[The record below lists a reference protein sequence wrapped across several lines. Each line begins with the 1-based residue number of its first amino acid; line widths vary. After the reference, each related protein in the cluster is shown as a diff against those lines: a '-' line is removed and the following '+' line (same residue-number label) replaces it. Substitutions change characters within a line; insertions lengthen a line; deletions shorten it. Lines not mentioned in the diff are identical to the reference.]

1 MVAYCRAQCGSH
13 RKRRSGH
20 CHDQQHERAGGRG
33 LASRDGRGR
42 HCLGYRLAVPRNAF
56 TAPIV
61 TSAVSMFFDT
71 LTALT
76 AALMLGLLV
85 LGRVTCDVD
94 QLAAVTKDIS
104 ADGLLSVMP
113 VTSLAET
120 GVLSQAFGEMV
131 ARLTQLLE
139 TIRTQNDQ
147 LALLNV
153 TLEERVER
161 RTTQLGA
168 QNLTLTEEIA
178 TRSA

>member
-1 MVAYCRAQCGSH
+1 M
-13 RKRRSGH
+13 
-20 CHDQQHERAGGRG
+20 
-33 LASRDGRGR
+33 
-42 HCLGYRLAVPRNAF
+42 
-56 TAPIV
+56 
-61 TSAVSMFFDT
+61 
-71 LTALT
+71 
-76 AALMLGLLV
+76 
-85 LGRVTCDVD
+85 TCDVD

-120 GVLSQAFGEMV
+120 GVLSKAFGEMV
-131 ARLTQLLE
+131 ARLTQSLE

>member
-1 MVAYCRAQCGSH
+1 M
-13 RKRRSGH
+13 
-20 CHDQQHERAGGRG
+20 
-33 LASRDGRGR
+33 
-42 HCLGYRLAVPRNAF
+42 PRNAF

-61 TSAVSMFFDT
+61 TSAVSMFFVT

-85 LGRVTCDVD
+85 LGRVTRDSD
-94 QLAAVTKDIS
+94 QLVAVTKDIS
-104 ADGLLSVMP
+104 ADGLLSVIP
-113 VTSLAET
+113 VTSLPET
-120 GVLSQAFGEMV
+120 GVLSQAFGEIV
-131 ARLTQLLE
+131 ARLTQSLE
-139 TIRTQNDQ
+139 TIRTQSDQ

>member
-1 MVAYCRAQCGSH
+1 M
-13 RKRRSGH
+13 
-20 CHDQQHERAGGRG
+20 
-33 LASRDGRGR
+33 
-42 HCLGYRLAVPRNAF
+42 PRNAF

-61 TSAVSMFFDT
+61 TSAVSMFFVT

-131 ARLTQLLE
+131 ARLTQSLE

-161 RTTQLGA
+161 
-168 QNLTLTEEIA
+168 
-178 TRSA
+178 